1 MATNI
6 TNQPS
11 KMQTRLD
18 AAASGL
24 SSINLTTLN
33 SMMILG
39 AMMAKAEVIT
49 KLKSLSAVYAAATN
63 AKQAFA
69 AAVKVRKAGQ
79 QQTMAFYDALVM
91 ALKLA
96 LGPTNEGMLPSF
108 GVALPKEPKQAT
120 VETKTIAK
128 AKAAAT
134 REARGTKGKQQRLA
148 ITAQPGMSL
157 QVLGP
162 DGQPVGASASG
173 SNASTSTAS
182 TPASSS
188 SPSTSPVSSP
198 ESSSTA
204 PKSTP

>member
-63 AKQAFA
+63 A
-69 AAVKVRKAGQ
+69 RCSRPRSRCG
-79 QQTMAFYDALVM
+79 
-91 ALKLA
+91 
-96 LGPTNEGMLPSF
+96 
-108 GVALPKEPKQAT
+108 
-120 VETKTIAK
+120 
-128 AKAAAT
+128 
-134 REARGTKGKQQRLA
+134 RRG
-148 ITAQPGMSL
+148 
-157 QVLGP
+157 
-162 DGQPVGASASG
+162 
-173 SNASTSTAS
+173 
-182 TPASSS
+182 SSRRW
-188 SPSTSPVSSP
+188 PST
-198 ESSSTA
+198 TRW
-204 PKSTP
+204 